1 MTVHKEPEEDLVILL
16 RENIKHLL
24 HEHVLIEMMTL
35 WFSQLYNYCTYVLY
49 STVVHHLARSR
60 TRPKNSKRY

>member
-35 WFSQLYNYCTYVLY
+35 WFSQLYNYCTFQSTMFEKYIGSRVLEE
-49 STVVHHLARSR
+49 LI
-60 TRPKNSKRY
+60 